1 MYTLHENIA
10 NYLPVLESCNLVFVT
25 DNTFDFQLKKK
36 KSSIHKLYRCVV
48 FLVEIITCCPYSAV
62 NIPIL

>member
-36 KSSIHKLYRCVV
+36 NVV
-48 FLVEIITCCPYSAV
+48 FTNCIDV
-62 NIPIL
+62 